1 MGRRRKSN
9 RHLPPRVYERGNCLY
24 YVEPV
29 TEKWIP
35 LEEGLVTWAK
45 IVKSADSG
53 ETMSALWAHYQLEEL
68 AAKAAKTRKNR
79 LQEWSALEPT
89 FGHMRPRDVEPH
101 HVWRYWKA
109 RGGIEQGSKEV
120 RCLSAVL
127 TFARRVGS
135 ISHPNPC
142 FGLQLPRSA
151 PRQHYVTDDAYLFV
165 RERAQPM
172 IGYAMDL
179 AYIAGLDEG
188 TIRLLERRHLTDD
201 GIEFE
206 RGKTGKAQL
215 IEWNDELELIV
226 AGVLRERPQL
236 RRFLICNRK
245 GLAYSLNGF
254 QSQWQ
259 RLMRRCKA
267 EGFTEHFHFHDL
279 RAKSASEAASDQE
292 AADRLG
298 HGDVKLTRRVYR
310 RLPQRAKA
318 LSILERSNDF
328 GRREK

>member
-1 MGRRRKSN
+1 MGRTRKTN
-9 RHLPPRVYERGNCLY
+9 RHLPPRVYERKGQMY
-24 YVEPV
+24 YVEPG
-29 TEKWIP
+29 TERWLP

-45 IVKSADSG
+45 IVESG
-53 ETMSALWAHYQLEEL
+53 DAKETMSALWAHYQLEEL
-68 AAKAAKTRKNR
+68 GAKAKKSQKNR
-79 LQEWSALEPT
+79 HQEWKMLEPT

-109 RGGIEQGSKEV
+109 RGGIEQGTKEV
-120 RCLSAVL
+120 RCLSALL
-127 TFARRVGS
+127 TFARRTGA

-142 FGLQLPRSA
+142 FGLQLPTSA
-151 PRQHYVTDDAYLFV
+151 PRQHYVTDAAYLFV

-172 IGYAMDL
+172 VGYAMDL
-179 AYIAGLDEG
+179 AYVAGLDEG
-188 TIRLLERRHLTDD
+188 TIRVLERRNLTDE
-201 GIEFE
+201 GIEFT
-206 RGKTGKAQL
+206 RGKTGRLQL
-215 IEWNDELELIV
+215 IEWNDELQAIV
-226 AGVLRERPQL
+226 AGLLRERPQV

-245 GLAYSLNGF
+245 GQPYSPNGF

-267 EGFTEHFHFHDL
+267 DGFTDHFHFHDL
-279 RAKSASEAASDQE
+279 RAKSASEADTDQE

-318 LSILERSNDF
+318 LRILDRRGDF
-328 GRREK
+328 GK